1 MRENLKF
8 KTKIERDAETVKPT
22 VINDKLIE
30 DYLVTYNRE
39 NKIFDQQN
47 MRIWDLTHLSI
58 SFKSKFLAYLFWQ
71 LLIIDIVEI
80 DNLHGME
87 KLTKLQLD
95 NNIITKIQGLECLV
109 NLEWLDLSFNMITK
123 IEGLDNCL
131 KLTDLSLF
139 KNRITVLSGLENLK
153 ELNVLSVGSNALANL
168 EDSIDYLR
176 KLKNKLEVLRISDNA
191 FQKQR
196 NTEYKKYTM
205 ARLKNLKY
213 IDYELI
219 EKKERE

>member
-1 MRENLKF
+1 
-8 KTKIERDAETVKPT
+8 
-22 VINDKLIE
+22 
-30 DYLVTYNRE
+30 
-39 NKIFDQQN
+39 
-47 MRIWDLTHLSI
+47 
-58 SFKSKFLAYLFWQ
+58 
-71 LLIIDIVEI
+71 
-80 DNLHGME
+80 ME

-139 KNRITVLSGLENLK
+139 KNRITVISGLENLK

>member
-1 MRENLKF
+1 
-8 KTKIERDAETVKPT
+8 
-22 VINDKLIE
+22 
-30 DYLVTYNRE
+30 
-39 NKIFDQQN
+39 
-47 MRIWDLTHLSI
+47 
-58 SFKSKFLAYLFWQ
+58 
-71 LLIIDIVEI
+71 
-80 DNLHGME
+80 ME